1 MKFFYLR
8 LEVYYIMVNCD
19 ENYVV
24 CELIYIF
31 VVDVLQVVIDMILK
45 VYIGNDLIVIFVVVY
60 G

>member
-31 VVDVLQVVIDMILK
+31 VVDVLQVVIDVILK
-45 VYIGNDLIVIFVVVY
+45 VYIGLYYIY
-60 G
+60 K